1 MLLGLT
7 LVIGS
12 TALHAQTLTWDTS
25 TTAGFQNANGTW
37 GTDNFWTATNSGTA
51 LAGWTSGA
59 TAWFGGNSLTGT
71 NATGVTN
78 AASPGGN
85 FTVTVSGTQTANTV
99 RQIQN
104 GAGNFTLT
112 GGTLVLT
119 GNGVRA
125 DRGTFTVNSVITN
138 SAPTLQLYA
147 AGLLILGGNNTY
159 TATSDIRGVSGGT
172 VRLNNAGALGTGSSV
187 QFTIGSV
194 LLDLN
199 GFDVSG
205 KTISITAGQ
214 TGFLGNAS
222 ATKSVW
228 SGNVTLNTTG
238 ILRAGGT
245 NAEVEISGIISGSTG
260 SLQSFDGGTLRLSGD
275 NTYSGGTSVRD
286 GSKLIVAHTNALGS
300 LSATNSIQA
309 ATLDLN
315 GFDIGNRIITLQ
327 DNASRLVNDNTN
339 SAAAA
344 SGPVNMLTNRSN
356 AQIGGD
362 GNLTLSGSMA
372 TQDGTGGGFTKV
384 GTGTLSLG
392 GSNNYA
398 GATTISAGTLRL
410 NNANALGGNSVLFS
424 GGTNDLNGFNVSGK
438 TITVSNNQTAFLANS
453 SGTKSTWSGDVT
465 LTNTTAVNLR
475 AGGTSGEV
483 EISGVISGSSGN
495 QVQSMDSNIL
505 RLSGANTFDGQ
516 TVARASSTLIVGNA
530 SALGSTTSGTFINT
544 GATLDLNGFN
554 VGNEAI
560 TLQTASSR
568 LVNNNGSSAATVGGG
583 VTLGAT
589 SSGTGGIGGDGN
601 LSIAGVVSGAF
612 GFSKI
617 GAGTLTL
624 SASNTYTGTTTVS
637 SGTLMVSNASLTA
650 TIQSNSVAVAFTNT
664 PTNGTY
670 AVLPGPVGAASFVS
684 NSVTGLGGKTA
695 TMTNSPNLVVLV
707 SGGPTGSTFK
717 GAYPSIIDPSEI
729 NPANGLSYLMNYA
742 LGGTGIGST
751 PALPVLTVEG
761 NILTLTATV
770 RNDDPSLLF
779 YWQWTTDLAG
789 DWNDVPFTPTGASSS
804 AFSINVEPGQP
815 RKFLRLKATLEP

>member
-1 MLLGLT
+1 MKRRSHLSWMLLGLT

-37 GTDNFWTATNSGTA
+37 GANNFWTTTGTT
-51 LAGWTSGA
+51 LSGWTSGA
-59 TAWFGGNSLTGT
+59 TAWFGGDSTT
-71 NATGVTN
+71 AAT
-78 AASPGGN
+78 PGGN

-112 GGTLVLT
+112 SGTLVLT

-138 SAPTLQLYA
+138 SAATLQLYA
-147 AGLLILGGNNTY
+147 AGPGGLLILGGNNTY
-159 TATSDIRGVSGGT
+159 TATSDIRGMSGGT

-187 QFTIGSV
+187 QFTVGSV

-205 KTISITAGQ
+205 KTITITAGQ

-245 NAEVEISGIISGSTG
+245 GAEVEISGAISGSTG
-260 SLQSFDGGTLRLSGD
+260 SLESFD
-275 NTYSGGTSVRD
+275 
-286 GSKLIVAHTNALGS
+286 
-300 LSATNSIQA
+300 
-309 ATLDLN
+309 
-315 GFDIGNRIITLQ
+315 
-327 DNASRLVNDNTN
+327 
-339 SAAAA
+339 
-344 SGPVNMLTNRSN
+344 
-356 AQIGGD
+356 
-362 GNLTLSGSMA
+362 
-372 TQDGTGGGFTKV
+372 V
-384 GTGTLSLG
+384 GT
-392 GSNNYA
+392 
-398 GATTISAGTLRL
+398 
-410 NNANALGGNSVLFS
+410 
-424 GGTNDLNGFNVSGK
+424 
-438 TITVSNNQTAFLANS
+438 
-453 SGTKSTWSGDVT
+453 
-465 LTNTTAVNLR
+465 
-475 AGGTSGEV
+475 
-483 EISGVISGSSGN
+483 
-495 QVQSMDSNIL
+495 L

-516 TVARASSTLIVGNA
+516 TVARANSTLIVGNA
-530 SALGSTTSGTFINT
+530 SALGSTVSGTFINT
-544 GATLDLNGFN
+544 GATLNLNGFN

-617 GAGTLTL
+617 GAGALTL
-624 SASNTYTGTTTVS
+624 SSSNTYTGTTTVS
-637 SGTLMVSNASLTA
+637 SGTLVVSNASLTA

-707 SGGPTGSTFK
+707 SGRPTGSTFK

-751 PALPVLTVEG
+751 PALPVLTMEG

-789 DWNDVPFTPTGASSS
+789 DWNDEPFTPTGASSS
-804 AFSINVEPGQP
+804 AFTINVEPGQP
-815 RKFLRLKATLEP
+815 RIFLRLKATLEP